1 MTGVPEADLD
11 RTTADGKASSVQFVH
26 FPFTDEQVAKFQ
38 AAGTEVTFGF
48 GHPEYGHMV
57 MLPENVRAELAGDF
71 D

>member
-1 MTGVPEADLD
+1 M
-11 RTTADGKASSVQFVH
+11 K
-26 FPFTDEQVAKFQ
+26 FTDEQVAKFQ